1 VNRLM
6 AAFRK
11 IIHREKQDES
21 PEVTP
26 PDEKEAVK
34 KQVMSYQRRVT
45 ALEVQAQVQRGRRK

>member
-1 VNRLM
+1 M

-11 IIHREKQDES
+11 IIHREKQYES